1 MSSKADAEIVIK
13 EKAQHQLDAY
23 AVELHKLR
31 PVIEKSLY
39 QLYEAYAAFRS
50 TPDVEYPIPQLSS
63 KGEAYLTETVALLE
77 QYVDYIPSIG
87 YDYRKNPWY
96 GYINQDTS
104 YQSKNE
110 VNRYESS
117 VEGDEVLCSSILKT
131 LTTHGRF
138 LLIRSPDE
146 HQ

>member
-1 MSSKADAEIVIK
+1 MPYTRTGKSAVSSKADAEIAIK

-23 AVELHKLR
+23 AVELHKLY

-39 QLYEAYAAFRS
+39 QLYESYAAFRS
-50 TPDVEYPIPQLSS
+50 TPDVEYPIPQLST
-63 KGEAYLTETVALLE
+63 KGEAYLTETVSLLE

-104 YQSKNE
+104 YQQ
-110 VNRYESS
+110 
-117 VEGDEVLCSSILKT
+117 KT
-131 LTTHGRF
+131 R
-138 LLIRSPDE
+138 
-146 HQ
+146 